1 MLAGGAACVNVVISR
16 NATPQRTMDKKIKS
30 YIPER
35 VTDLLQDLVADR
47 PVGKDIQRL
56 SSGDRTKRRILDAA
70 FELFIGAPSED
81 YTMRNLAGGLGMRVG
96 NLTYHY
102 KTKSEL
108 LDSLVR
114 DQLANYADDILSCL
128 HLNEST
134 PQDALERV
142 VTLLVQDLRRPEI
155 AFFPKLWA
163 LSLNDPAAARLMDT
177 IHELERQV
185 ISGLIGASRPDW
197 SQEDCESLALHVTAA
212 IEGLT
217 LFIGRNKKSDGI
229 YAAPEQ
235 EIARVMRVSLET
247 ARRPSKC

>member
-1 MLAGGAACVNVVISR
+1 
-16 NATPQRTMDKKIKS
+16 MDKKIES
-30 YIPER
+30 FIPER
-35 VTDLLQDLVADR
+35 VTHLLQALVVQR
-47 PVGKDIQRL
+47 PVAKETYGL
-56 SSGDRTKRRILDAA
+56 SSGDSTKRRILDAA
-70 FELFIGAPSED
+70 FALFIGTRAED
-81 YTMRNLAGGLGMRVG
+81 YTMRNLANALDMRVG

-114 DQLANYADDILSCL
+114 DQLANYADDILMCL
-128 HLNEST
+128 QMSEST
-134 PQDALERV
+134 PKAALERV

-155 AFFPKLWA
+155 AFFPQLWA
-163 LSLNDPAAARLMDT
+163 RSLHDDAAAELMDR

-197 SQEDCESLALHVTAA
+197 QQEDCDALALHVTAA

-217 LFIGRNKKSDGI
+217 LFIGRNKNSHGI

-235 EIARVMRVSLET
+235 EIARVLRVVLGTKS
-247 ARRPSKC
+247 RPSQCEI